1 MQTLE
6 LAAKRGVQE
15 DDLKMTYICKIGD
28 IQKYEMVKITS
39 LLPMN

>member
-1 MQTLE
+1 MQIWKMQTLE

-28 IQKYEMVKITS
+28 I
-39 LLPMN
+39 